1 MSIRL
6 SCLIIFFLLGIKS
19 TMAQT
24 GVRNDA
30 GLQGDAGAVSG
41 FFETESPVNYP
52 SGATSWWHLLDVRHS
67 NQGNNYA
74 MQMAGSFFD
83 QNFYLRKT
91 NGNGQ
96 QPWQRIVTESN
107 GVISLPN
114 LNIQTPGGQSFFIG
128 RQMGNSYS
136 YGDGIFRALTD
147 NPNGAQN
154 FYFDGLTAG
163 NRLFSV
169 RADGQGYF
177 AGNLGVG
184 MPTPMAKLHIR
195 KIDAFSDANASGSTI
210 DNLLLIQAPYTGS
223 DPSSMNGAGYKWGI
237 QLWGRNDVGQLSGDK
252 SVGIYAVSEDP
263 GLGFNRSV
271 GLALHTSPFDQANR
285 EVARIT
291 SNGFLG
297 LGTANPR
304 QKFDLWGGKMTITG
318 EDHNGTALI
327 TSAGGVAYFGNDFYD
342 NGLAVSSNGKIG
354 IGTSFPEGKLHLNY
368 DGTALNGA
376 NPTFGGSGLIVQAA
390 TGGRFS
396 DKGAQ
401 IEFVIPA
408 NSDGSNFYGQGRIIT
423 VAGNLQNSN
432 AAGKMILG
440 TRRLF
445 DKYGNGL
452 NWFYG
457 DDIVIDGTGNVGI
470 NVSNPSEKL
479 TVNGTVKAREIRVDG
494 QGAPDYVF
502 EETYHKLSLA
512 EVEKYIRLNK
522 HLPEVPSAKEFERDG
537 MAVGEM
543 NKILLKKIEELTL
556 HLIEHE
562 RKMNE
567 QAEVLARQQK
577 EISELKGKIK

>member
-6 SCLIIFFLLGIKS
+6 SYLIIFFLLGVKS
-19 TMAQT
+19 VKAQT

-41 FFETESPVNYP
+41 FFETVEPTNYP
-52 SGATSWWHLLDVRHS
+52 SGAASWWHLLDVRHS
-67 NQGNNYA
+67 NQVNNYA

-91 NGNGQ
+91 NGNAQ
-96 QPWQRIVTESN
+96 QPWLKIVTESN
-107 GVISLPN
+107 GVLSLAN
-114 LNIQTPGGQSFFIG
+114 LNIQTSAGQSFFTG
-128 RQMGNSYS
+128 RQVGDG
-136 YGDGIFRALTD
+136 YGYGAGIFRALTD
-147 NPNGAQN
+147 NPNGSQN
-154 FYFDGLTAG
+154 FYYDGVTAG

-184 MPTPMAKLHIR
+184 MPNPMAKMHIR
-195 KIDAFSDANASGSTI
+195 KMDAFTDANASGSTI
-210 DNLLLIQAPYTGS
+210 DNLLLIQSPYTGS
-223 DPSSMNGAGYKWGI
+223 DPGSMNGAGYKWGI
-237 QLWGRNDVGQLSGDK
+237 QLWGRNDVGQLSPDK

-304 QKFDLWGGKMTITG
+304 QKFDLWGGKLTVTG

-342 NGLAVSSNGKIG
+342 NGLAVSSDGKIG
-354 IGTSFPEGKLHLNY
+354 IGTALPEGKLHLKYNGTTL
-368 DGTALNGA
+368 DGPPPML
-376 NPTFGGSGLIVQAA
+376 GGSGLIVQAA

-396 DKGAQ
+396 NKGAQ

-408 NSDGSNFYGQGRIIT
+408 NTDGSNAYGQGRIIA
-423 VAGNLQNSN
+423 VAGSLQNSD
-432 AAGKMILG
+432 ATGKMILG
-440 TRRLF
+440 TRRMF

-457 DDIVIDGTGNVGI
+457 DDIVIDGIGNVGI
-470 NVSNPSEKL
+470 NISNPSEKL
-479 TVNGTVKAREIRVDG
+479 TVNGKIKAREIRVDAIG
-494 QGAPDYVF
+494 MPDYVF
-502 EETYHKLSLA
+502 ATKYELLPLPA
-512 EVEKYIRLNK
+512 LEKYIHQYQ
-522 HLPEVPSAKEFERDG
+522 HLPEIPSAAEAEKNG
-537 MAVGEM
+537 IALGEM
-543 NKILLKKIEELTL
+543 NKLLLKKIEELTL

>member
-6 SCLIIFFLLGIKS
+6 SYIIIFFLLGVKS
-19 TMAQT
+19 VLAQT
-24 GVRNDA
+24 GMRNDA

-41 FFETESPVNYP
+41 FFETVEPTNYP
-52 SGATSWWHLLDVRHS
+52 SGAASWWHLLDVRHS
-67 NQGNNYA
+67 NQVNNYA

-91 NGNGQ
+91 NGNAQ
-96 QPWQRIVTESN
+96 QPWLKIVTESN
-107 GVISLPN
+107 GVLSLAN
-114 LNIQTPGGQSFFIG
+114 LNIQTSTGQSFFTG
-128 RQMGNSYS
+128 RQVGDG
-136 YGDGIFRALTD
+136 YGYGAGIFRALTD
-147 NPNGAQN
+147 NPNGSQN
-154 FYFDGLTAG
+154 FYYDGVTAG

-177 AGNLGVG
+177 ASNLGVG
-184 MPTPMAKLHIR
+184 MPTPMARLHIR
-195 KIDAFSDANASGSTI
+195 KTDAFTDASASGSTI
-210 DNLLLIQAPYTGS
+210 DNLLLIQAPYTGAS
-223 DPSSMNGAGYKWGI
+223 PGSMNGAGYKWGI
-237 QLWGRNDVGQLSGDK
+237 QLWGRNDANQLTPEK

-285 EVARIT
+285 EAVRIT

-304 QKFDLWGGKMTITG
+304 QKFDLWGGELMVTG

-327 TSAGGVAYFGNDFYD
+327 TSVGGVAYFGNDFYD
-342 NGLAVSSNGKIG
+342 NGLAVSSDGKIG
-354 IGTSFPEGKLHLNY
+354 IGTALPEGKLHLKYNGTTL
-368 DGTALNGA
+368 DGPPPML
-376 NPTFGGSGLIVQAA
+376 GGSGLIVQAA

-396 DKGAQ
+396 NKGAQ

-408 NSDGSNFYGQGRIIT
+408 NSDGSNAYGQGRIIT
-423 VAGNLQNSN
+423 VAGNVDNSN
-432 AAGKMILG
+432 ATGKMILG
-440 TRRLF
+440 TKRMF
-445 DKYGNGL
+445 NKYGNGQS
-452 NWFYG
+452 WFYG

-470 NVSNPSEKL
+470 NILNPTEKL

-502 EETYHKLSLA
+502 EESYHKLSLA

-522 HLPEVPSAKEFERDG
+522 HLPEVPSAKELERDG

-543 NKILLKKIEELTL
+543 NKLLLKKIEELTL

-567 QAEVLARQQK
+567 QAEILTRQQK
-577 EISELKGKIK
+577 EISKLKGKIK

>member
-6 SCLIIFFLLGIKS
+6 SYLIIFFLLGVKS
-19 TMAQT
+19 VLAQT

-30 GLQGDAGAVSG
+30 GLQGNAGAVSG
-41 FFETESPVNYP
+41 FFETEAPTNYP
-52 SGATSWWHLLDVRHS
+52 SGAASWWHLLDVRHS
-67 NQGNNYA
+67 NEVNNYA

-91 NGNGQ
+91 NGNAQ

-114 LNIQTPGGQSFFIG
+114 LNIQTPGGQSFFTG
-128 RQMGNSYS
+128 RQMGSSYS

-147 NPNGAQN
+147 NPNGSQN
-154 FYFDGLTAG
+154 FYYDGVTAG

-195 KIDAFSDANASGSTI
+195 KMDAFSDANASGSTI

-223 DPSSMNGAGYKWGI
+223 DPSSMSGAGYKWGI

-285 EVARIT
+285 EVLRVAA
-291 SNGFLG
+291 NGFLG
-297 LGTANPR
+297 LGTPTPR
-304 QKFDLWGGKMTITG
+304 EKFDLWGGKMTITG
-318 EDHNGTALI
+318 DDHNGTAMI
-327 TSAGGVAYFGNDFYD
+327 TTY
-342 NGLAVSSNGKIG
+342 NGLALYSNNQLSNGLSISPSGNIG
-354 IGTSFPEGKLHLNY
+354 IGTGTAYAGAKLHVQGGAMVLGNNSVIHNTDGYLSLGNILENSSPIISDWAGKTTMLLNGLDYSTIGFHDSGSRVDFIRVGNGTMELGY
-368 DGTALNGA
+368 DGG
-376 NPTFGGSGLIVQAA
+376 FGTPNIKLP
-390 TGGRFS
+390 GG
-396 DKGAQ
+396 
-401 IEFVIPA
+401 IW
-408 NSDGSNFYGQGRIIT
+408 NS
-423 VAGNLQNSN
+423 A
-432 AAGKMILG
+432 
-440 TRRLF
+440 
-445 DKYGNGL
+445 
-452 NWFYG
+452 
-457 DDIVIDGTGNVGI
+457 GNVGI
-470 NVSNPSEKL
+470 GMNNPTEKL

-543 NKILLKKIEELTL
+543 NKLLLKKIEELTL

-577 EISELKGKIK
+577 EIAELKGKIK

>member
-6 SCLIIFFLLGIKS
+6 SYLIIFFLLGVKS
-19 TMAQT
+19 VQAQT

-41 FFETESPVNYP
+41 FFETVEPTNYP
-52 SGATSWWHLLDVRHS
+52 SGAASWWHLLDVRHS
-67 NQGNNYA
+67 NQVNNYA

-91 NGNGQ
+91 NGNAQ
-96 QPWQRIVTESN
+96 QPWLKIVTESN
-107 GVISLPN
+107 GVLSLAN
-114 LNIQTPGGQSFFIG
+114 LNIQTSAGQSFFTG
-128 RQMGNSYS
+128 RQVGDG
-136 YGDGIFRALTD
+136 YGYGAGIFRALTD
-147 NPNGAQN
+147 NPNGSQN
-154 FYFDGLTAG
+154 FYYDGVTAG

-184 MPTPMAKLHIR
+184 MPNPMAKLHVR
-195 KIDAFSDANASGSTI
+195 KMDGFTDAAASGSTI
-210 DNLLLIQAPYTGS
+210 DNLLLIQAPFTGAN
-223 DPSSMNGAGYKWGI
+223 PGLTNGAGYKWGI
-237 QLWGRNDVGQLSGDK
+237 QLWGRNDVDQLSPDK

-263 GLGFNRSV
+263 GLGFNRTV

-285 EVARIT
+285 EAARIT

-304 QKFDLWGGKMTITG
+304 QKFDLWGGKLMVTG

-327 TSAGGVAYFGNDFYD
+327 TSAGGVAYFANDFYD
-342 NGLAVSSNGKIG
+342 NGLAVSSDGKIG
-354 IGTSFPEGKLHLNY
+354 IGTALPEAKLHLHYNGTTL
-368 DGTALNGA
+368 DGPPPML
-376 NPTFGGSGLIVQAA
+376 GGSGLIVQAA

-396 DKGAQ
+396 NKGAQ

-408 NSDGSNFYGQGRIIT
+408 NTDGSNAYGQCRIIT
-423 VAGNLQNSN
+423 VAGSLQNSD
-432 AAGKMILG
+432 ATGKMILG
-440 TRRLF
+440 TRRMF

-457 DDIVIDGTGNVGI
+457 DDIVIDGIGNVGI
-470 NVSNPSEKL
+470 NISNPSEKL
-479 TVNGTVKAREIRVDG
+479 TVNGKIKAREIRVDAIG
-494 QGAPDYVF
+494 MPDYVF
-502 EETYHKLSLA
+502 ATKYELLPLPA
-512 EVEKYIRLNK
+512 LEKYIHQYQ
-522 HLPEVPSAKEFERDG
+522 HLPEIPSAAEAEKNG
-537 MAVGEM
+537 IALGEM
-543 NKILLKKIEELTL
+543 NKLLLKKIEELTL